1 MSALS
6 TVHDLAAQSP
16 ALLAALPMA
25 DGPRA
30 DFSDTPWWLS
40 VIKAVGI
47 FVYLLLS
54 VLIVI
59 WFERRVIGFMQ
70 QRPGPNRF
78 GPIGILQT
86 LADGLKLMM
95 KEDVTPKNADKVMF
109 ILAPLMVGSLAFVSF
124 GIIPLGGEVSMF
136 GHTTP
141 LQLTDMPVATLLVLA
156 VAGVGAYGFVLAG
169 WSSGS
174 TYPLL
179 GGLRSTAQVVSY
191 EIAMGL
197 SLVAVFLY
205 AGSMSTSEI
214 VAAQDRWWFAFPLFF
229 SFIVY
234 VITMI
239 GETNRLP
246 FDLAEGEGELG
257 GGFHTEYSSMK
268 FGMFFLGEYINM
280 FTVSALA
287 TTLFLG
293 GYMAPWPIGAINDG
307 MFNEGWW
314 GLIWFTGKMWAFI
327 FFYVW
332 VRGSLPRVR
341 YDQFMKLG
349 WKVLIPLS
357 LVWVIAVILMRAA
370 DPSVGYF
377 GEGRLPVIITTA
389 LVIVSVVGGI
399 MLLMSRLEKKEQ
411 QTLEDRRPPAEVDPF
426 AGGFPV
432 PPLPGQT
439 LVEPTTRRPA
449 VGAAQPVSGTATA
462 ATAGTATVVA
472 EHDDASEQPDETEG
486 EEPRG

>member
-1 MSALS
+1 
-6 TVHDLAAQSP
+6 
-16 ALLAALPMA
+16 MA

-40 VIKAVGI
+40 LIKAVGI

-54 VLIVI
+54 VLVVI
-59 WFERRVIGFMQ
+59 WAERRIIGRMQ

-78 GPIGILQT
+78 GPFGVLQT
-86 LADGLKLMM
+86 LADGLKLIM

-109 ILAPLMVGSLAFVSF
+109 IIAPLMVGSLAFVSF
-124 GIIPLGGEVSMF
+124 GIIPMGGEVSMF

-214 VAAQDRWWFAFPLFF
+214 VAAQDRWWFVFPLFF

-234 VITMI
+234 IITMV

-293 GYMAPWPIGAINDG
+293 GYNAPWPIGAINDG

-314 GLIWFTGKMWAFI
+314 GLLWFTAKMWLFI

-332 VRGSLPRVR
+332 LRGSLPRVR
-341 YDQFMKLG
+341 YDQFMKFG

-357 LVWVIAVILMRAA
+357 LIWVIAVMLMRAA
-370 DPSVGYF
+370 DPSIGYF

-389 LVIVSVVGGI
+389 LIIVGVVGGI
-399 MLLMSRLEKKEQ
+399 MLLMSRLEKREAQ
-411 QTLEDRRPPAEVDPF
+411 RQEDRRPPAEVDPF

-432 PPLPGQT
+432 PPMPGQT
-439 LVEPTTRRPA
+439 LREPAPRQRA
-449 VGAAQPVSGTATA
+449 VAPAQPLSGDTGAGDAGATEAGSTTTTTTTA
-462 ATAGTATVVA
+462 VA
-472 EHDDASEQPDETEG
+472 DREDTDETTGHTTG
-486 EEPRG
+486 EDTRD

>member
-1 MSALS
+1 
-6 TVHDLAAQSP
+6 
-16 ALLAALPMA
+16 MA

-30 DFSDTPWWLS
+30 DFSDTPWWISL
-40 VIKAVGI
+40 IKAVGI

-54 VLIVI
+54 VLVVI
-59 WFERRVIGFMQ
+59 WAERRIIGRMQ

-78 GPIGILQT
+78 GPFGLLQT

-95 KEDVTPKNADKVMF
+95 KEDVTPKNADKAMF
-109 ILAPLMVGSLAFVSF
+109 ILAPMMVGSLAFVSF
-124 GIIPLGGEVSMF
+124 GIIPMGGEVSMF

-141 LQLTDMPVATLLVLA
+141 LQLTDTPVATLVVLA

-229 SFIVY
+229 SFVVY
-234 VITMI
+234 VITMV

-280 FTVSALA
+280 FTVAGLA

-293 GYMAPWPIGAINDG
+293 GYNAPWPIGAINDG

-314 GLIWFTGKMWAFI
+314 GLIWFTAKMWLFI

-332 VRGSLPRVR
+332 LRGSLPRVR

-370 DPSVGYF
+370 DPSIGYF

-389 LVIVSVVGGI
+389 VVILSVVGGI
-399 MLLMSRLEKKEQ
+399 TLLMSRLEKKEQ
-411 QTLEDRRPPAEVDPF
+411 QTIEDRRPPAEVDPF

-449 VGAAQPVSGTATA
+449 VTA
-462 ATAGTATVVA
+462 AAPLTGSTGEDSATSAAGATTTVVA
-472 EHDDASEQPDETEG
+472 EDDAPDTAEHDDTDG
-486 EEPRG
+486 EDTRG